1 MHRVLKKRFPT
12 FRFYNS
18 RPWYSLANRS
28 AVVIHSNSSIGL
40 EALSFKKPIIVW
52 KPFHY
57 PMYSDAYSD
66 IPTDVLRK
74 VTREEDLERAI
85 EDLIQSPKRDF
96 DKYEYFLAHEHHRVV
111 DWAKRAVSGARAN

>member
-1 MHRVLKKRFPT
+1 MK
-12 FRFYNS
+12 
-18 RPWYSLANRS
+18 AD
-28 AVVIHSNSSIGL
+28 VVIHSDSSIGL
-40 EALSFKKPIIVW
+40 EALSIKKPIIVW
-52 KPFHY
+52 KPFDY

-85 EDLIQSPKRDF
+85 EELVQSPKKDF
-96 DKYEYFLAHEHHRVV
+96 DKYEYFLAHEHHRII